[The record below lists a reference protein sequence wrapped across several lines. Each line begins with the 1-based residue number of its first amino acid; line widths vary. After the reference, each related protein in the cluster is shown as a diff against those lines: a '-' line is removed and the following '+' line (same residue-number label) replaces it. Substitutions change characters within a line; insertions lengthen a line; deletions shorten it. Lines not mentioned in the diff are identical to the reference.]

1 MKLGTETGSLVNYMH
16 SMAIIGQPEVYV
28 GMPVTMLSWTDR
40 HPATVIQ
47 LFKVGKSIIM
57 RIQSDNYEAV
67 PRENTKYGDHIEYS
81 YSPNPEGAT
90 YTYKQGSDN
99 RWCEVYFKEDTKRW
113 VKSGCGGIHLGQRE
127 KYFDPS
133 F

>member
-1 MKLGTETGSLVNYMH
+1 MKLGTETGSLVNHVY
-16 SMAIIGQPEVYV
+16 SFGVLGQPRPYL

-57 RIQSDNYEAV
+57 RVQEDNSVPV
-67 PRENTKYGDHIEYS
+67 PRANPQYGDNIEYT
-81 YSPNPEGAT
+81 YSLNPEGCT
-90 YTYKQGSDN
+90 YTYKQNAEG

-113 VKSGCGGIHLGQRE
+113 VGTQGGGIHLGHRE
-127 KYFDPS
+127 KYHDPH